1 MILIHKSSVKD
12 KQKYVH
18 GKIVNM
24 RGVHLAMCGIR
35 TQNVMIEYTKY
46 ILG

>member
-1 MILIHKSSVKD
+1 MILIHRSSVKD

-35 TQNVMIEYTKY
+35 TQNVSDD
-46 ILG
+46 GH